1 MQINVDTLI
10 DILNTVKRDV
20 GGDAP
25 VVFFD
30 EDCVEAY
37 NDEPNDEEVSTQ
49 IVDVYVKSGRKS
61 YLNNNP
67 HSEDKVYFRLR

>member
-20 GGDAP
+20 GGDAS

-37 NDEPNDEEVSTQ
+37 DGEPNAEDVSTE
-49 IVDVYVKSGRKS
+49 IVDVYIKGGLKS

-67 HSEDKVYFRLR
+67 QNGDKVYFRLR

>member
-30 EDCVEAY
+30 EDCIEAY
-37 NDEPNDEEVSTQ
+37 DVEPLEDEVSTE

-61 YLNNNP
+61 YLNNSP
-67 HSEDKVYFRLR
+67 RSGDKVYFRLR